1 MYIDSRRV
9 KSLTCPPPH
18 RNLPGW
24 FQAASLQGWSL
35 PASSVQ
41 SWPHPS
47 LATPGGAQRG
57 TLPHICSLSDHA
69 SYCEN
74 LSVEQCAHHVEES
87 HHRNNWSRAHVG
99 YESTEEGPGPQVP
112 VVFPKKLLWG
122 LVYKHTHDR
131 LMDNTVV
138 HGSHQNILETQSCSR
153 HTCTSFSPTSL
164 KPFFSK
170 RRTISPTSLRCTP
183 SGFTAT
189 KVRSFTPVQPRV
201 GENVLKLEFKWAM
214 AGITITIIRLVAA
227 ALCA

>member
-1 MYIDSRRV
+1 M

-24 FQAASLQGWSL
+24 FPAASLQGWSL
-35 PASSVQ
+35 PTSSVQ

-47 LATPGGAQRG
+47 PATPGGAQRG
-57 TLPHICSLSDHA
+57 SLQHICNRSDPT

-74 LSVEQCAHHVEES
+74 LNVEQCAHHVEES

-99 YESTEEGPGPQVP
+99 YESTEEGPAPQVP

-138 HGSHQNILETQSCSR
+138 HGSQIKIFWKHRAAPGIPAQVSAPPVWSLSSQNDARFRPPVSAARHLVLRQRRCVHSPQSSLESNK
-153 HTCTSFSPTSL
+153 TCLNSSL
-164 KPFFSK
+164 NEQWQ
-170 RRTISPTSLRCTP
+170 TIQLQLFC
-183 SGFTAT
+183 
-189 KVRSFTPVQPRV
+189 
-201 GENVLKLEFKWAM
+201 L
-214 AGITITIIRLVAA
+214 
-227 ALCA
+227 